1 MQKMNVGKVMG
12 EPVVWERFDSV
23 SELLRVTE
31 GRDYHGRWRDD
42 HRTEGESYEDGVG
55 NELSIDESHRLA
67 LSCDDR
73 YESIWREVSSKV
85 SKQIA
90 LSTYAPASRSKMD
103 VVGGS
108 VNVARAMAGHPRA
121 FSRRTPDRRPKKVVR
136 IAFGASCR
144 WYYDTEDRMRN
155 GITVL
160 AIVDRLERA
169 GYSVQLDLLPNC
181 SHNGCKGG
189 FSICEV
195 ALKTFS
201 SPVNVRKLQFPMAA
215 KATLFHLGCYWQHR
229 SGSPYDSAEGR
240 DIAYHCR
247 ESSLREFRSMFR
259 SHDTVLLTN
268 GMVDE
273 GLETYMD
280 GDVYGNDI
288 ELIQAYI
295 EQEIGLIAQGK

>member
-31 GRDYHGRWRDD
+31 GRSYYGRWSDD

-55 NELSIDESHRLA
+55 NELSLKESHRLA

-73 YESIWREVSSKV
+73 YESIWREVSGKV
-85 SKQIA
+85 SKQMA
-90 LSTYAPASRSKMD
+90 LSTYAPVSRSKMD

-108 VNVARAMAGHPRA
+108 VSVARAMAGHPRA
-121 FSRRTPDRRPKKVVR
+121 FSRRIPDRRPKKVVR
-136 IAFGASCR
+136 IAFGTSCA

-169 GYSVQLDLLPNC
+169 GYSVQLDLLSNC
-181 SHNGCKGG
+181 SHNGRKGG

-201 SPVNVRKLQFPMAA
+201 SPINVRKLQFPMAA
-215 KATLFHLGCYWQHR
+215 KAALFHLGCYWQHR

-247 ESSLREFRSMFR
+247 ENRMREFRRMFR

-268 GMVDE
+268 GMIDE
-273 GLETYMD
+273 GLGNYMD
-280 GDVYGNDI
+280 GDVYGSDI